1 MLCLMLWN
9 DQSDIWAN
17 NRKCLQNK
25 LVKPAYITLP
35 DEMENIY
42 IYMCVYLYI
51 YIFLTIFQIL
61 YTP

>member
-17 NRKCLQNK
+17 NHKCLQNK
-25 LVKPAYITLP
+25 LVKPAYITLL

-42 IYMCVYLYI
+42 I
-51 YIFLTIFQIL
+51 FQIL
-61 YTP
+61 YMPSY